1 MRRFLFMGLI
11 LCGLMTA
18 CQSSGGGKR
27 VEEIR
32 DDSGVSNA
40 DLVRNPVS
48 ADQPLDT
55 VNVAKIVFEE
65 KEYNFQEAYEGD
77 IVIHVFTFKNTGKIP
92 LIISDARSTCG
103 CTVPNWPREPIAP
116 GGEGQIEVRFNTSHK
131 KGRQN
136 KKVTV
141 TANTYPGDTE
151 LFVYGLVKPS
161 ANDDA
166 Q

>member
-1 MRRFLFMGLI
+1 MRRFLFFGIVLSGLLI
-11 LCGLMTA
+11 G

-32 DDSGVSNA
+32 GEGAISNA

-55 VNVAKIVFEE
+55 VNVAKIAFEE
-65 KEYNFQEAYEGD
+65 MEYNFGEAYEGD
-77 IVIHVFTFKNTGKIP
+77 ILVHVFTFKNTGKIP

-103 CTVPNWPREPIAP
+103 CTVPNWPRHPIQP
-116 GGEGQIEVRFNTSHK
+116 GAEGQIEVRFNTSK
-131 KGRQN
+131 KDGPQN

-141 TANTYPGDTE
+141 TANTYPANTE
-151 LFVYGLVKPS
+151 LHVFGKVKPS
-161 ANDDA
+161 SADDA